1 MVTAFIVLAADVAG
15 TILVLIP
22 FVAGDDVGDII
33 GKILVYISVV
43 VGTILVLMV
52 LVADGCA
59 TKVNKR
65 FVRHCEVLF
74 RSHGLERTV
83 MDEFNRIFSI
93 NEVTS
98 LSGIQSLHK
107 GYREN
112 ALF

>member
-43 VGTILVLMV
+43 VGTIL
-52 LVADGCA
+52 
-59 TKVNKR
+59 
-65 FVRHCEVLF
+65 VRHCEVLF